1 MSAEV
6 TCRSVVLLRV
16 GAMSKRLPYTWMREE
31 VNRGTHAPKR
41 GASRSSRARARV
53 GLWLQIDGS
62 PAGNHWSSAMGRRR
76 KATKKIAKKS
86 RNVVA
91 VLFKC
96 PFCNTEDSVEVMDA
110 LSLSARA
117 LAATS

>member
-1 MSAEV
+1 MVLV
-6 TCRSVVLLRV
+6 TGQSE
-16 GAMSKRLPYTWMREE
+16 GW
-31 VNRGTHAPKR
+31 
-41 GASRSSRARARV
+41 
-53 GLWLQIDGS
+53 LWLQIDGS